1 MPKTIFEL
9 SRKGRRGHRFGDE
22 PVPAPSAVPDEYL
35 RTEAPGLPEVSEPGV
50 VRHFIELSTLNHHI
64 DKNLYPLGSCTMKYN
79 PKVNEDVASIKG
91 FSGLHPEQDDA
102 DTQGALEVIYS
113 MENKLCGIAGMDAFS
128 MNTAAGAHGELVGMF
143 IAKKYF
149 AERGENRTK
158 VLVADS
164 AHGTNPASARMVG
177 FESLA
182 VPSGENGEVDL
193 DVLDR
198 MLDDTTAVFMLTVP
212 NTLGIF
218 ESRIGDIIALA
229 HERGAL
235 CYMDGANL
243 NALLGRTRP
252 GDLGF
257 DIMHINLHKTFSTPH
272 GGGGPGSGPV
282 GVRKELARYL
292 PQPRV
297 VKDGDTFRL
306 EHKTPDTIGSVHSF
320 YGNFGIYLR
329 ALTYITRH
337 GARGLSRISATANL
351 NANYLAAKLADLYPI
366 PYGKRCMHEFVASGE
381 PYKKHGVRT
390 LDIAKRL
397 LDFGYHAPTIYF
409 PLVVQEALMIEP
421 TETESKETLD
431 QFVDTMRRIASEA
444 EKTPE
449 LLKAAPTK
457 TPVRRLDEATANRKP
472 VLAAPLENDGDKT
485 APEAA
490 KAPSSSHR

>member
-1 MPKTIFEL
+1 
-9 SRKGRRGHRFGDE
+9 
-22 PVPAPSAVPDEYL
+22 VPEEYL

-79 PKVNEDVASIKG
+79 PKVNEDVASMKG

-102 DTQGALEVIYS
+102 DIQGALEVIHA
-113 MENKLCGIAGMDAFS
+113 MENKLCAIAGMDAFS

-149 AERGENRTK
+149 TERGENRTK

-182 VPSGENGEVDL
+182 VPSGDNGEVDL
-193 DVLDR
+193 DVLDG
-198 MLDDTTAVFMLTVP
+198 MLDDSTAVFMLTVP

-257 DIMHINLHKTFSTPH
+257 DIMHINLHKTFSTP
-272 GGGGPGSGPV
+272 V
-282 GVRKELARYL
+282 GVSKALARYL

-297 VKDGDTFRL
+297 IKDKDGYRL
-306 EHKTPDTIGSVHSF
+306 EHRTPKTVGSVHSF

-329 ALTYITRH
+329 ALSYITRH

-351 NANYLAAKLADLYPI
+351 NANYLAARLGDLFPI

-381 PYKKHGVRT
+381 RYKKNGVRT

-397 LDFGYHAPTIYF
+397 LDFGYHSPTVYF
-409 PLVVQEALMIEP
+409 PLVVPEALMIEP

-431 QFVDTMRRIASEA
+431 RFVEVMRQIASEA
-444 EKTPE
+444 EANPE
-449 LLKAAPTK
+449 LLKAAPTS
-457 TPVRRLDEATANRKP
+457 TPVRRVDEATANRKP
-472 VLAAPLENDGDKT
+472 VLAAPLESVNGT
-485 APEAA
+485 AAPTAAEART
-490 KAPSSSHR
+490 SHR